1 MATKTQISI
10 DVSELRG
17 MIEEIRNASTR
28 TLMMLDRAIV
38 ESAML
43 IDLKAKE
50 KIQKGQRSGVAYRR
64 GGKSGRRSAAG
75 EPPKTDTGR
84 LVSSIRPT
92 FEFLQAEVGSLDN
105 VARYGGMLETG
116 TSKMESR
123 PWLKPTLEENNAAIV
138 SKIDAAIRAGGLAK

>member
-1 MATKTQISI
+1 MATKTQIRI
-10 DVSELRG
+10 DVEELRG

-50 KIQKGQRSGVAYRR
+50 KIQKGSRSGATYRR
-64 GGKSGRRSAAG
+64 GGKSGRRSAPG
-75 EPPKTDTGR
+75 EAPKTDTGR

-105 VARYGGMLETG
+105 VARYGGMLEKG
-116 TSKMESR
+116 TSKMEAR
-123 PWLKPTLEENNAAIV
+123 PWLQPTLQENSAAIM
-138 SKIDAAIRAGGLAK
+138 SKIDAAIRGGGLAK